1 MTVWQ
6 YAVRKGGDGEL
17 QQAPLRRIAVFKSD
31 TLRIEPY
38 NPAPLKIVPPE
49 KQ

>member
-6 YAVRKGGDGEL
+6 YAVQRVADGSTV
-17 QQAPLRRIAVFKSD
+17 QAPLRQVAVFKSD

-38 NPAPLKIVPPE
+38 NPAPLKAIPP
-49 KQ
+49 K